1 MNKTFIMLIK
11 ILKIKVE
18 QNNQEFQLENW
29 LSNYN
34 YIHST
39 TAKLVKEKK
48 DYYWHV
54 LISFESKLDL
64 YSNVSNYTKDY
75 KAPIEFNEEIDNYL
89 ENCKSINSRI
99 KNSVKFY
106 QDELFQIKEI
116 EDFKRIRG
124 IGIKSFSENE
134 NFLKS
139 ILNIINKYKTLKIS
153 K

>member
-1 MNKTFIMLIK
+1 MLIK

-18 QNNQEFQLENW
+18 QDSQELRLENW

-48 DYYWHV
+48 DYYWHL

-64 YSNVSNYTKDY
+64 YSNISNLINDDVV
-75 KAPIEFNEEIDNYL
+75 PSGFNEEVDNYL
-89 ENCKSINSRI
+89 KNCESINSRI
-99 KNSVKFY
+99 KNSIKFY
-106 QDELFQIKEI
+106 QDELFQINKL
-116 EDFKRIRG
+116 EDFKKIRG
-124 IGIKSFSENE
+124 IGSKSFFENE
-134 NFLKS
+134 DFLNS
-139 ILNIINKYKTLKIS
+139 ILNIIHKHKRLKLS

>member
-1 MNKTFIMLIK
+1 MLIK

-64 YSNVSNYTKDY
+64 YSNESNLIKDY
-75 KAPIEFNEEIDNYL
+75 KAPIEFNEEIDNLIYQKWFGNTTKQMMDL
-89 ENCKSINSRI
+89 VHDSLKTELNSM
-99 KNSVKFY
+99 
-106 QDELFQIKEI
+106 Q
-116 EDFKRIRG
+116 
-124 IGIKSFSENE
+124 
-134 NFLKS
+134 
-139 ILNIINKYKTLKIS
+139 ILNERYSDTLFAIDSQIENMMNEFEALKNELVVE
-153 K
+153 

>member
-1 MNKTFIMLIK
+1 MLIK
-11 ILKIKVE
+11 ILKIKV
-18 QNNQEFQLENW
+18 QQDNQEFQLENW

-64 YSNVSNYTKDY
+64 YSNVSNLIKDNE
-75 KAPIEFNEEIDNYL
+75 APIGFNEEIVNYL

-99 KNSVKFY
+99 KNSIQFY
-106 QDELFQIKEI
+106 QDELFQIE
-116 EDFKRIRG
+116 ELQDFKRIRG
-124 IGIKSFSENE
+124 IGIKTFSENE
-134 NFLKS
+134 YFLNS
-139 ILNIINKYKTLKIS
+139 ILNIINKYKRIKLS